1 MFTWFTEHNWGDQ
14 IEAQLLEAIMQYCTY
29 NNFSDIIGLVTVRL
43 NMATQIQRFFF
54 NVVIGA
60 NISDQVAAV
69 SLF

>member
-1 MFTWFTEHNWGDQ
+1 
-14 IEAQLLEAIMQYCTY
+14 MQYCTY